1 MRLSYWLLVL
11 AMLLAWSMPS
21 SPIVAAAGPAGHWEG
36 KIQIPD
42 RETAFSV
49 DLAQNASGAWIGSLR
64 VHGDDLPLA
73 DIVVK
78 DAAVRFT
85 ASLPGSTTFEGTLSA
100 DAAAFSGKVGN
111 AEGAVPFTLTRTGD
125 ADVKLPPPSS
135 RLSKA
140 FEGSWEGTADRDGK
154 PMRIALT
161 LAAAPDGTARATLIS
176 IDKGNLEIPVTTVV
190 VDGTTLE
197 LQARVVGGTYR
208 GTLAPAGEIAGD
220 WIEAAARFPLTFR
233 RSK

>member
-21 SPIVAAAGPAGHWEG
+21 APIVAAAGPAGHWEG

-42 RETAFSV
+42 REMAFAV
-49 DLAQNASGAWIGSLR
+49 DLAQDAAGAWIGSLSLR
-64 VHGDDLPLA
+64 GADLPLA
-73 DIVVK
+73 DITVK
-78 DAAVRFT
+78 DGAVRFT

-100 DAAAFSGKVGN
+100 DAAALSGKVGN
-111 AEGAVPFTLTRTGD
+111 AEGSVPFTLARTGA

-135 RLSKA
+135 RLSKP

-154 PMRIALT
+154 PMRVALKLT
-161 LAAAPDGTARATLIS
+161 AAPVGTARATLIS
-176 IDKGNLEIPVTTVV
+176 IDKGNLEIPVTTVIV
-190 VDGTTLE
+190 EDTKLE
-197 LQARVVGGTYR
+197 LQARVIGGTYR
-208 GTLAPAGEIAGD
+208 GTLGASGEITGE
-220 WIEAAARFPLTFR
+220 WIEPAARFPLTFR